1 MYEKFEGTTWYIQKI
16 CNELYAMAEKNQPCG
31 IKEVDI
37 AINSAVEEKDDT
49 YQDLMARLSV
59 NQKTLLIAL
68 ARSGRD
74 IKPTSGDFIKKY
86 HLSSASSVQR
96 SLAALQEK
104 DIVTSSA
111 GKYYIYDY
119 FLYYWLNKR

>member
-1 MYEKFEGTTWYIQKI
+1 M
-16 CNELYAMAEKNQPCG
+16 
-31 IKEVDI
+31 D
-37 AINSAVEEKDDT
+37 NSAVEEKDDT

>member
-1 MYEKFEGTTWYIQKI
+1 
-16 CNELYAMAEKNQPCG
+16 
-31 IKEVDI
+31 
-37 AINSAVEEKDDT
+37 
-49 YQDLMARLSV
+49 MARLSV

-111 GKYYIYDY
+111 NRLCISSVLAANNAWHKNG
-119 FLYYWLNKR
+119 RAQ